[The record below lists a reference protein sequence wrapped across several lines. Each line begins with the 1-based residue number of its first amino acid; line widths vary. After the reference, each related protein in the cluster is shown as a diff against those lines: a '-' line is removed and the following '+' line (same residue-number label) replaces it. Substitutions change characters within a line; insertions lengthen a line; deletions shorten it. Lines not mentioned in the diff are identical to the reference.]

1 MKYLN
6 ILIVGYGSIGKKHHS
21 IIKKKFNKHKVLI
34 ISKHRKTK
42 LKINSINKTGFDKI
56 IICTSSNNHIKN
68 ILSVL
73 SLERK
78 VDILLEKPLSNNLI
92 SKHLISKIKKKLKFY
107 KSNFQVGY
115 CLRYHPMVHF
125 LKKFVKKN
133 MKQILESSII
143 TNSYLPNWRKGDYS
157 KHVSSRKELGGG
169 VLNELSHELDLMYFL
184 FGKPKSLV
192 GLFNNSKLLKGNVED
207 NANILFAYKNN
218 FNLYLHID
226 FNSYIERQII
236 EIKTKNCVL
245 TADLINKKI
254 RFNYKNYCNE
264 KLFKLNNDTIYENQ
278 LKNFLDEKRINSVK
292 NLMDANY
299 ITKLIFQI
307 KKSNKL
313 GKMVKAP

>member
-1 MKYLN
+1 
-6 ILIVGYGSIGKKHHS
+6 
-21 IIKKKFNKHKVLI
+21 
-34 ISKHRKTK
+34 
-42 LKINSINKTGFDKI
+42 
-56 IICTSSNNHIKN
+56 
-68 ILSVL
+68 
-73 SLERK
+73 
-78 VDILLEKPLSNNLI
+78 
-92 SKHLISKIKKKLKFY
+92 
-107 KSNFQVGY
+107 
-115 CLRYHPMVHF
+115 
-125 LKKFVKKN
+125 